1 MIRLENISLS
11 YDAKTPIL
19 SDVSIH
25 IEAGSFHF
33 VTGNSGAGKTSLL
46 KLIFLA
52 QRPSAGEIFLF
63 GQQVSALKRYE
74 LPDIR
79 RRIGVVF
86 QDFRL
91 IDHLDIYQNVTLPL
105 RVAGQRE
112 VSYRENARELL
123 DWVGLGERMH
133 ALPAT
138 LSGGEKQRAAIAR
151 AVIARPHLI
160 VADEPTGNVD
170 SEIGDRLLRLLEELN
185 KMGTTVIVA
194 THDQHIW
201 RSFAHPRLHLTHGQL
216 ELLK

>member
-11 YDAKTPIL
+11 YDTKTPIL

-33 VTGNSGAGKTSLL
+33 ISGNSGAGKTSLL

-63 GQQVSALKRYE
+63 GQQVSALKRHE

-185 KMGTTVIVA
+185 KMGTTVMVA

-201 RSFAHPRLHLTHGQL
+201 RSFAHPRLHLSQGRL
-216 ELLK
+216 ELLR

>member
-11 YDAKTPIL
+11 YDTKTPIL

-33 VTGNSGAGKTSLL
+33 ITGNSGAGKTSLL

-63 GQQVSALKRYE
+63 GQQVSALRRQE

-185 KMGTTVIVA
+185 KMGTTVMVA

-201 RSFAHPRLHLTHGQL
+201 RSFAHPRLHLTQGRL

>member
-11 YDAKTPIL
+11 YDTKTPIL

-33 VTGNSGAGKTSLL
+33 ISGNSGAGKTSLL

-63 GQQVSALKRYE
+63 GQQVSALKRHE

-170 SEIGDRLLRLLEELN
+170 SEIGDRLLRLLEEI
-185 KMGTTVIVA
+185 GRARV
-194 THDQHIW
+194 
-201 RSFAHPRLHLTHGQL
+201 
-216 ELLK
+216 

>member
-11 YDAKTPIL
+11 YDTKTPIF
-19 SDVSIH
+19 SDVSVH

-33 VTGNSGAGKTSLL
+33 ITGNSGAGKTSLL

-52 QRPSAGEIFLF
+52 QRPTAGEIYLF
-63 GQQVSALKRYE
+63 GHKVSTLQRHE

-123 DWVGLGERMH
+123 DWVGLGARMD

-170 SEIGDRLLRLLEELN
+170 AEIGDRLLRLLEELN
-185 KMGTTVIVA
+185 KMGTTVMVA
-194 THDQHIW
+194 THDHHIW
-201 RSFAHPRLHLTHGQL
+201 RSFSHPRLHLTRGRL
-216 ELLK
+216 EFLR

>member
-1 MIRLENISLS
+1 MIRLDNISLS
-11 YDAKTPIL
+11 YDTKTPIL

-201 RSFAHPRLHLTHGQL
+201 RSFAHPRLHLTHGRL